1 MKIEER
7 EQACLEIIRKLP
19 NCYVLVGGYAVSA
32 FEFPRFSVDLDVV
45 IADTSFEKFSG
56 ILESEGFAR
65 MKEADEFARVYK
77 GRFVR
82 FQKTVDALPVS
93 VDLLVGMVQ
102 CRQTD
107 AAYSFDYVW
116 NNSEIRTV
124 TGFGVRSLVEA
135 RVADREMLVALK
147 INSMRMADQRDII
160 ALCSGS
166 VDTDKVVRH
175 LKRVP
180 IDKILEHIG
189 KLLSFLE
196 NPKGRDSLKGVFV
209 FSDQVLDRLLMRT
222 RETLDEIAGKLGD
235 RTNGNI

>member
-1 MKIEER
+1 M
-7 EQACLEIIRKLP
+7 
-19 NCYVLVGGYAVSA
+19 
-32 FEFPRFSVDLDVV
+32 V
-45 IADTSFEKFSG
+45 IAHKSFEKFAV
-56 ILESEGFAR
+56 ILEKDGFTR
-65 MKEADEFARVYK
+65 LKEADEFARVYK

-82 FQKTVDALPVS
+82 FQKTVEALPVS

-116 NNSEIRTV
+116 KHSEIRTV
-124 TGFGVRSLVEA
+124 TGFGVRSSVEA

-160 ALCSGS
+160 TLCSGN
-166 VDTDKVVRH
+166 VNTDMAVRH
-175 LKRVP
+175 LKRAP
-180 IDKILEHIG
+180 TDQILKHIG

-209 FSDQVLDRLLMRT
+209 FSDSVLDRLLR
-222 RETLDEIAGKLGD
+222 RARDTLNEIAEKL
-235 RTNGNI
+235 RT

>member
-7 EQACLEIIRKLP
+7 ERACLEIIHKLP
-19 NCYVLVGGYAVSA
+19 KRYVLVGGYAVSA
-32 FEFPRFSVDLDVV
+32 FEFPRFSVDLDLV
-45 IADTSFEKFSG
+45 IADTSFEKFAG
-56 ILESEGFAR
+56 ILEKDGCTR
-65 MKEADEFARVYK
+65 LKEADEFARVYK

-82 FQKTVDALPVS
+82 FQKAVEALPVS

-107 AAYSFDYVW
+107 AAYSFAYVW
-116 NNSEIRTV
+116 KNSEIRTV
-124 TGFGVRSLVEA
+124 TGFGVSSSVEA

-160 ALCSGS
+160 ALCSVH

-175 LKRVP
+175 LKRAP
-180 IDKILEHIG
+180 TDRILKHISN
-189 KLLSFLE
+189 LLSFLA

-209 FSDQVLDRLLMRT
+209 FSGSVLDRLLKRA
-222 RETLDEIAGKLGD
+222 RETLEEISGKLRG
-235 RTNGNI
+235 